1 MRMLE
6 FIQKIWDINIE
17 YQKANWRLLMEFPL
31 EIIGT
36 LVTIISFTD
45 WKPLNSFRGGK
56 SALVC

>member
-36 LVTIISFTD
+36 CVTIIVIGLAVMLLPTHR
-45 WKPLNSFRGGK
+45 KRRK
-56 SALVC
+56 

>member
-6 FIQKIWDINIE
+6 FIQKVWNINIE

-36 LVTIISFTD
+36 CVTIIVIGLAVILLPTYGD
-45 WKPLNSFRGGK
+45 RKK
-56 SALVC
+56 

>member
-36 LVTIISFTD
+36 CVTIIVIGLAVMLLPTY
-45 WKPLNSFRGGK
+45 KKGK
-56 SALVC
+56 K